1 MDSRLSNH
9 FSELKKMI
17 KAALV
22 AEEKEK
28 LLKELECLC
37 KKGQSKNIN
46 IAVIGE
52 FNSGKSTFINALLR
66 ERILKEAGRPTT
78 AAATF
83 ITRSKPHNFLQYI
96 FGTKSYVAVGF
107 DDGKSFIFNTSN
119 YSPCSEYI
127 LQSYN
132 ISANSLND
140 IIHVV
145 TAEQQ
150 VAKHVVKLHIELKT
164 KGLPKNIVIIDTPG
178 FNPGEINFD
187 NHLKITENVVAT
199 VADMAIIL
207 MPSTQPMSATLVDFL
222 ETNIRRYIH
231 RCVFIITKIDLI
243 PEYERDSVYEYVK
256 NQIRQLGVQSP
267 RVYGIS
273 ARTMLPVKNLPDSMK
288 DVWPVYQDG
297 FCSIEKD
304 LWDNLEIYKEITI
317 REHVYHLLKDLSDEM
332 KETIDG
338 HTQKLQNT
346 LRILK
351 NNNIRRIEE
360 LTGDLYN
367 SACSTIDRF
376 YANVPMSVDSYKNS
390 AKDACRS
397 IIRSGGKLRNYKDD
411 EAPKINRTVTE
422 KANQYTSS
430 IKSRTSQSTDI
441 VAREISRFRTAF
453 HSHYKD
459 MPSLEPRMDYAPS
472 LTSISSTSIDL
483 SVSNSLNNEV
493 FLGRWATNIRNL
505 FRSEQTIQDE
515 VISEVNTAI
524 ERHFLSLESSIRNSI
539 ETIKVKQKKSLRD
552 YCDKHIK
559 QYGKR
564 VEKLIKE
571 QTAEKER
578 IEKDIS
584 TNNNFV
590 SQITQLQNSIN
601 SEIRHLAEVI

>member
-1 MDSRLSNH
+1 MNSILSNC
-9 FSELKKMI
+9 FSELKRII
-17 KAALV
+17 KNALV
-22 AEEKEK
+22 DDERENFLKDIDG
-28 LLKELECLC
+28 LLK
-37 KKGQSKNIN
+37 KSKSKDIN

-78 AAATF
+78 AAATY
-83 ITRSKPHNFLQYI
+83 ITRSRPHNLFQYI
-96 FGTKSYVAVGF
+96 FGTKSYVTVGF
-107 DDGKSFIFNTSN
+107 DDGQSFVFNTGN
-119 YSPCSEYI
+119 YSLCSEYI
-127 LQSYN
+127 QQVYN
-132 ISANSLND
+132 IETNSLND
-140 IIHVV
+140 IINVV

-187 NHLKITENVVAT
+187 NHLKITEDVVVK

-222 ETNIRRYIH
+222 ETNIHRYIH

-243 PEYERDSVYEYVK
+243 PEYERESVYEYVR
-256 NQIRQLGVQSP
+256 NQVRQLGVQTP

-288 DVWPVYQDG
+288 EVWPLYQEC
-297 FCSIEKD
+297 FYRVEKE
-304 LWDNLEIYKEITI
+304 LWDNLAVYKEITI
-317 REHVYHLLKDLSDEM
+317 REHIYHLLKDLSNEIKD
-332 KETIDG
+332 TIDA

-346 LRILK
+346 LCILK
-351 NNNIRRIEE
+351 NNNIKRIEE
-360 LTGDLYN
+360 LTDDLYN

-411 EAPKINRTVTE
+411 EAPRINRTVTE

-459 MPSLEPRMDYAPS
+459 MPSLEPKMDYAPS
-472 LTSISSTSIDL
+472 LTSINSTSIDL
-483 SVSNSLNNEV
+483 SISNSLNNEV
-493 FLGRWATNIRNL
+493 FISRWATNIRNI
-505 FRSEQTIQDE
+505 FRTEQTIQDE

-524 ERHFLSLESSIRNSI
+524 DRHFLSLERSVRNSV
-539 ETIKVKQKKSLRD
+539 EAIKEKQKKSLRD

-564 VEKLIKE
+564 VDKLIKE
-571 QTAEKER
+571 QTLKKEQ
-578 IEKDIS
+578 IGKDILI
-584 TNNNFV
+584 NNNFV
-590 SQITQLQNSIN
+590 SRIKHLQQSIN
-601 SEIRHLAEVI
+601 DEIRYLAGVL

>member
-1 MDSRLSNH
+1 MLSNC
-9 FSELKKMI
+9 FSELKSII
-17 KAALV
+17 KNALV
-22 AEEKEK
+22 DAERDKF
-28 LLKELECLC
+28 LKEIEGLS
-37 KKGQSKNIN
+37 KKSKSKDIN

-78 AAATF
+78 AAATY
-83 ITRSKPHNFLQYI
+83 ITRSRPHNLFQYI
-96 FGTKSYVAVGF
+96 FGTKSYVTVGF
-107 DDGKSFIFNTSN
+107 DDGQSFVFNTSN
-119 YSPCSEYI
+119 YSQCSEYI
-127 LQSYN
+127 QQAYN
-132 ISANSLND
+132 IQTNSLND
-140 IIHVV
+140 IINVI

-187 NHLKITENVVAT
+187 NHLKITEDVVAK

-222 ETNIRRYIH
+222 ETNIHRYIH

-243 PEYERDSVYEYVK
+243 PEYEKESVYEYVR
-256 NQIRQLGVQSP
+256 NQVRQLGVQNP

-273 ARTMLPVKNLPDSMK
+273 ARTMLPIKNLPDSMK
-288 DVWPVYQDG
+288 DIWPVYQDS

-304 LWDNLEIYKEITI
+304 LWNNLEIYKEITI
-317 REHVYHLLKDLSDEM
+317 REHVYHLLKELSDEM
-332 KETIDG
+332 KDTIDG
-338 HTQKLQNT
+338 HIQKLQNT

-351 NNNIRRIEE
+351 NNNIKRIEE
-360 LTGDLYN
+360 VTDDLYN
-367 SACSTIDRF
+367 SACSTLEHF
-376 YANVPMSVDSYKNS
+376 YANIPMSADSYKNS
-390 AKDACRS
+390 AKDSCHS

-411 EAPKINRTVTE
+411 EAPRINRTVTE
-422 KANQYTSS
+422 KTNQYTSL
-430 IKSRTSQSTDI
+430 IKNQTSQSTNV
-441 VAREISRFRTAF
+441 VAKEISRFRTAF
-453 HSHYKD
+453 HLHYKD
-459 MPSLEPRMDYAPS
+459 MPSLEPKMDYAPS

-493 FLGRWATNIRNL
+493 FLGRWATNIWNL

-524 ERHFLSLESSIRNSI
+524 EHHFLSLESSIRNSI
-539 ETIKVKQKKSLRD
+539 EAIKTKQKKSLRD

-559 QYGKR
+559 QYGKQ
-564 VEKLIKE
+564 VEKLIKK

-578 IEKDIS
+578 IEQNIS
-584 TNNNFV
+584 INNSFV
-590 SQITQLQNSIN
+590 GQITQLQNSIN
-601 SEIRHLAEVI
+601 DEIKHLAEII